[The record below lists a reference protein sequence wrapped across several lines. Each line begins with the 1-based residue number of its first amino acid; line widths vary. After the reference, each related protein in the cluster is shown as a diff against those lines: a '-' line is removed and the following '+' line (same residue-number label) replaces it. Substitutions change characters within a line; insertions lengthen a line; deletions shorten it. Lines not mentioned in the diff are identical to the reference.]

1 MGRLISKCG
10 EMYMKNSVWLFG
22 LSIVAILQFSC
33 SKNKGPSPED
43 TSLIRGTDRG
53 NFIGDSDLLTDTK
66 NDELSPIGATI
77 SGLDGEN
84 DLLPQDPFWSDSS
97 NLASGERPFEPVFFG
112 FDQYNINSEEREK
125 LQDVVSFMQDNP
137 LSKILIEGYCDWKG
151 TPSYNKSL
159 GDRRASSVKQYLV
172 DLGVSP
178 ERIEIIS
185 MGDELATPDADPTTA
200 GMERKAQFLVLKDS

>member
-1 MGRLISKCG
+1 VTQATWR
-10 EMYMKNSVWLFG
+10 V
-22 LSIVAILQFSC
+22 V
-33 SKNKGPSPED
+33 
-43 TSLIRGTDRG
+43 RGH
-53 NFIGDSDLLTDTK
+53 
-66 NDELSPIGATI
+66 LSP
-77 SGLDGEN
+77 
-84 DLLPQDPFWSDSS
+84 F
-97 NLASGERPFEPVFFG
+97 FFG